1 MNPVSTFYF
10 AGVSSSV
17 FSDYKLALPV
27 IPLYSGLGIVYYLHA
42 NDIFQK
48 DWIYKR
54 DYSKSICTE
63 FKGSKPLKINI
74 ATGIFSSI
82 LHYYLLKK

>member
-10 AGVSSSV
+10 AGVSGSLV
-17 FSDYKLALPV
+17 SDPKLALPI
-27 IPLYSGLGIVYYLHA
+27 IPLYSCLGIVYYLHA

-54 DYSKSICTE
+54 DYSKSFYVE
-63 FKGSKPLKINI
+63 LKGTKPLKINM
-74 ATGIFSSI
+74 ATGIFSSA